1 MYAYFS
7 LSYIMYI
14 YIERKRDLMILLY
27 IIGIVAGMVVPFQ
40 TSINS
45 RLSLYTKSSF
55 YASTISFATG
65 TIFLILINLITN
77 PHVFTAQFYNNQ
89 SFSYIWFVGGML
101 GVIFLTGNLLLLPR
115 LGASLTVV
123 MTVSGQ
129 IIMGVMIDTFG
140 WFGANQEPFTI
151 FKVLGIIVLIFG
163 IILMNYVK
171 RTPIE
176 TNKSSPVYIWLVIG
190 FIFGFCPPIQTAI
203 NSALGQQIHSS
214 VMASLISFAVGTI
227 VLFILTLI
235 FNRSLKLK
243 TVDAK
248 QGKLKPIYFIGGIL
262 GVVFVTTNIIL
273 MPHLG
278 AALTTIIVMLG
289 QMLMGVIIDH
299 FGLLGTRIN
308 KITTRKIIGIIAIM
322 IGIILLRLF

>member
-1 MYAYFS
+1 
-7 LSYIMYI
+7 
-14 YIERKRDLMILLY
+14 MILLY

-65 TIFLILINLITN
+65 TIFLILINLIIN
-77 PHVFTAQFYNNQ
+77 PDVFTGQFYSNQ
-89 SFSYIWFVGGML
+89 SLNYQWFVGGML

-123 MTVSGQ
+123 MTVAGQ
-129 IIMGVMIDTFG
+129 IIMGVAIDSFG
-140 WFGANQEPFTI
+140 WFGADKQPFTLL
-151 FKVLGIIVLIFG
+151 KVLGILFLIFG
-163 IILMNYVK
+163 ILLMNYVRRNPK
-171 RTPIE
+171 DKIQ
-176 TNKSSPVYIWLVIG
+176 SSTVYIWLIIG
-190 FIFGFCPPIQTAI
+190 FMFGFCPPIQTAI
-203 NSALGQQIHSS
+203 NSALGQQLHSS
-214 VMASLISFAVGTI
+214 IMASLISFTVGTI

-235 FNRSLKLK
+235 FNKSLKVTTFNSK
-243 TVDAK
+243 E
-248 QGKLKPIYFIGGIL
+248 GKLKPIYFIGGIL
-262 GVVFVTTNIIL
+262 GVIFVTTNIIL

-299 FGLLGTRIN
+299 FGLLGTNVN
-308 KITTRKIIGIIAIM
+308 KITPRKVLGIIAIM